1 VVIDNIPMIYPLLRR
16 VVQNVDDSLASHYSR
31 RTKLSG
37 GSDSNGSYP
46 MHERKEKRSKFVH
59 PLSMRN
65 ATLSDSAESIV
76 RADRVKNG
84 HDILIVKES
93 TVDVSPTTRSND
105 EIRNYS
111 LSRQAGIGY
120 AASCNHTRGQAN
132 VPRTSR
138 RGSAQWPSSPAL
150 S

>member
-1 VVIDNIPMIYPLLRR
+1 MVYPLFRR
-16 VVQNVDDSLASHYSR
+16 IIQNVDDTLASHYNR

-37 GSDSNGSYP
+37 GSGSNASYP
-46 MHERKEKRSKFVH
+46 MHERKEKKSKFVH

-93 TVDVSPTTRSND
+93 TVDVSPTTNSK
-105 EIRNYS
+105 EEVRNYS

-120 AASCNHTRGQAN
+120 AATCNHTSSRGD

-138 RGSAQWPSSPAL
+138 RGSAQWNSSPMGP
-150 S
+150 